1 MLSAR
6 QENVDADVDK
16 KGHIV
21 RGDVTYSCH
30 HYADVEDG
38 TKVGAVAVSNIQ
50 QCVSEE
56 KDGKQEE
63 WKRLEVGNILRRRGS
78 MEGTPKKECQRGNHH
93 WRRSFKIDCND
104 ADICHTG
111 YGPTCNRYQHNGSLT
126 WQGMSSNRVYG
137 GLATI
142 CMGFTMLTVCSI
154 LFPAAVVPLIT
165 YQGDTLL
172 QAQQQTPTL
181 DLQNVGMEHDEHQKQ
196 HEHKQQGVIEQQQPQ
211 FSEQTPHPPPLQL
224 TEEEVL
230 LQPYGFPKD
239 PSSIFQNV
247 RTIQDTLSNQRPLE
261 EDGDVIFY
269 WSVSQAAGS
278 ALTDMLDFCFRK
290 IRAEKVRDP
299 PSMDIVYATQ
309 RHSLVNMDTNSP
321 QAIALAKEMHLLESD
336 DVNVFQSAPSPVYT
350 QTIESSFLWEAA
362 TLFTPHHKGRVITIL
377 RHPVERDVSMY
388 HKMVKATR
396 EPTYN
401 GDFQQMT
408 LLEYATTQHRHGDNW
423 LVRLLTHDKHGRIT
437 EGHVDFAT
445 DLLRKYCLVGFLNP
459 LDKGIFAKSV
469 SRIQRYLQ
477 LEAENPGCID
487 QFIRG
492 SGDNMNLNGN
502 GTSSAEH
509 LRHGMGSSTEKNG
522 AHKGLTP
529 DTRNG
534 PLLEGSPE
542 WNALA
547 TLHQFDLML
556 YENAKQIYQEQTQ
569 MLGMEYVT
577 I

>member
-1 MLSAR
+1 MLSDSR
-6 QENVDADVDK
+6 ENVDAGVGNN
-16 KGHIV
+16 GHIV
-21 RGDVTYSCH
+21 KGGDVTYYCH
-30 HYADVEDG
+30 DADVEDVA
-38 TKVGAVAVSNIQ
+38 KLGAVVLSNSR

-56 KDGKQEE
+56 KDGKEE
-63 WKRLEVGNILRRRGS
+63 WKHLVAVNILRRRGS
-78 MEGTPKKECQRGNHH
+78 MESTHKKECQNGNHR
-93 WRRSFKIDCND
+93 WRRSFRIDCND
-104 ADICHTG
+104 IDIFDTG
-111 YGPTCNRYQHNGSLT
+111 SCNRYPHDGSSK

-137 GLATI
+137 GLATM
-142 CMGFTMLTVCSI
+142 CMGFTMLAACSI

-165 YQGDTLL
+165 YQGGTSL
-172 QAQQQTPTL
+172 QAQQQTPIL
-181 DLQNVGMEHDEHQKQ
+181 NLQNLGMEHDEHQKQ

-211 FSEQTPHPPPLQL
+211 FSEQTPQPPPLQL

-230 LQPYGFPKD
+230 LQPCGFPKD
-239 PSSIFQNV
+239 PSSIFQNI

-269 WSVSQAAGS
+269 WPVPQAAGS

-299 PSMDIVYATQ
+299 RLAMDIVYATQ

-336 DVNVFQSAPSPVYT
+336 DVNVFQSPSPVYT
-350 QTIESSFLWEAA
+350 QTIVSNFLWEAA
-362 TLFTPHHKGRVITIL
+362 TLFTPHHKGRMITIV
-377 RHPVERDVSMY
+377 RHPIERDVSMY

-401 GDFQQMT
+401 GDLKQMT
-408 LLEYATTQHRHGDNW
+408 LLEYATTQHDRRGDNW
-423 LVRLLTHDKHGRIT
+423 LVRLLTHDKRGRIT
-437 EGHVDFAT
+437 EGHVNFAT
-445 DLLRKYCLVGFLNP
+445 HLLRKYCLVGFLNP
-459 LDKGIFAKSV
+459 LDKGMFARSV

-477 LEAENPGCID
+477 LEAEKPGCVD
-487 QFIRG
+487 HFVRG
-492 SGDNMNLNGN
+492 SGDNMNFNGN
-502 GTSSAEH
+502 GNGNGNGSAE
-509 LRHGMGSSTEKNG
+509 RHFRHSMGSSAAKNG
-522 AHKGLTP
+522 ANKGLTP
-529 DTRNG
+529 DTRNE

-569 MLGMEYVT
+569 MLGMK
-577 I
+577 